1 MELEQKLTQQMQ
13 QAAQKAR
20 LECGVNTSQLEK
32 ELQTKGAAAMMKQLC
47 KRGMVSEVFDA
58 LNEKKRLELSP
69 EAIASKG
76 EFAMLFT
83 DAEADWFFQVLCQ
96 EGYF

>member
-13 QAAQKAR
+13 QAAQKAK
-20 LECGVNTSQLEK
+20 LECGVNTVQLEK
-32 ELQTKGAAAMMKQLC
+32 ELQTKGAVTMMQQLC
-47 KRGMVSEVFDA
+47 KRGMVSAVFDG
-58 LNEKKRLELSP
+58 LSQKKRLELSP